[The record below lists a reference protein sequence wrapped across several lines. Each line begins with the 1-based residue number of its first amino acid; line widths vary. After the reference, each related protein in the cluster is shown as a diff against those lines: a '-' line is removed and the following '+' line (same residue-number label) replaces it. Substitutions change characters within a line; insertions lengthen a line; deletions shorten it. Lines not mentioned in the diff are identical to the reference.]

1 MTGRRPIDPVDHLL
15 LKQETETRR
24 RATITLVLLLKT
36 EPSFDDVV
44 ELMQAAAQREP
55 KLRQH
60 LVRPWAGLGPPEWT
74 VDPEFDIHRHLGRS
88 TLDKSATLRD
98 VLDRV
103 ERSVGLDLDPRR
115 PLWRATLFQDGG
127 PDAVCA
133 GAFVVRMSH
142 VLADGLAGMQLLA
155 DVVRAADDSSAPAV
169 PGSDVLPDELAD
181 LPPEPEP
188 GAGLSRSRLTAERI
202 LLAPAWLP
210 EQAWHASGTAARVAA
225 SMLDDPAEQ
234 VRRAT
239 RYARSLARVA
249 GPNRT
254 SRSPMLRSRSSE
266 RRVALVEV
274 PVRDLRRGAKAAG
287 GSLHDGYLAA
297 VIGGLRH
304 YHDALGMPVDEV
316 PFAIPISTR
325 ARGGDSDAGNR
336 FAGVRFAAPTGI
348 ADPAARIRLLAA
360 TVQAARAEPALD
372 SMTTLAPALAQL
384 PTWLLGLA
392 ARAQDALDMQASYV
406 PGPPVPVQLAGADVS
421 SMLAFGP
428 LPGPAAMS
436 VMLTYAGT
444 ARIGFTLDAA
454 AVADVELFE
463 QAMRDGFDE
472 VLALGRT

>member
-15 LKQETETRR
+15 LKQETESRR
-24 RATITLVLLLKT
+24 RATITLVLLLST

-44 ELMQAAAQREP
+44 EVMRSAAQREP

-60 LVRPWAGLGPPEWT
+60 LVHPFAGLGPPEWA
-74 VDPEFDIHRHLGRS
+74 VDPTFDIHRHLGRS
-88 TLDKSATLRD
+88 TLEKSATVRD
-98 VLDRV
+98 VLDQV
-103 ERSVGLDLDPRR
+103 EHAIGLDLDPHR

-133 GAFVVRMSH
+133 AAFVVRMSH

-155 DVVRAADDSSAPAV
+155 DVVRAADDTSSPE
-169 PGSDVLPDELAD
+169 PRNDVLPDELAD

-188 GAGLSRSRLTAERI
+188 AADLSRSRLTAERV

-210 EQAWHASGTAARVAA
+210 GHAWRASATAVRVAT
-225 SMLDDPAEQ
+225 SVMDDPGGQ
-234 VRRAT
+234 VRRVA
-239 RYARSLARVA
+239 RYAKSLARVA
-249 GPNRT
+249 GPT
-254 SRSPMLRSRSSE
+254 KAAKSPVMHARSDQ
-266 RRVALVEV
+266 RRLALVDV
-274 PVRDLRRGAKAAG
+274 PVAELRRAARSAG

-304 YHDALGMPVDEV
+304 YHDALGTPVDEV

-325 ARGGDSDAGNR
+325 ARRQDREAGNR
-336 FAGVRFAAPTGI
+336 FAGIRFAAPTGI
-348 ADPAARIRLLAA
+348 VDPAERIRRLAA

-372 SMTTLAPALAQL
+372 SMTTFAPALAQL
-384 PTWLLGLA
+384 PTWVLGLA
-392 ARAQDALDMQASYV
+392 GRAQDNLDMQASYV
-406 PGPPVPVQLAGADVS
+406 PGPPVPVRLVGADVT
-421 SMLAFGP
+421 SMFAFGP
-428 LPGPAAMS
+428 LPGPAVMS
-436 VMLTYAGT
+436 VMLTYDGT

-472 VLALGRT
+472 VVALGP